1 MRRIVRFRYLNKVG
15 KEKGQ
20 KEKIFMKL
28 HTILLIGIMLLL
40 APWSLADDFNNIA
53 VSGTIVNPDVEEV
66 RIVLYN
72 FVPGQENLSTVVPLR
87 DDHSFS
93 FVSYLREPSFGHI
106 SYGDTK
112 IPLYLE
118 PGYNLRL
125 AFDAEKPDESLQ
137 YFGVGAKNNQ
147 FLAARSLYIPTETAL
162 MAQVR
167 KLGTAAFLKWA
178 EERSQA
184 QLTLLDQYRDSLSS
198 EFVTLQEA
206 DIAYGW
212 ANELFTRAQYAVER
226 GQTLP
231 EDFYTFMD
239 EVKLHNYDMIM
250 LQSYRDFLEN
260 YLQYNYHLMKE
271 DLPGDKDSYYSNMY
285 KIAGQSLRFLP
296 SYHMQAVYLVEALE
310 HLGIDKVT
318 DEYIEFANECPV
330 QSYKNV
336 LHQMVKE
343 QTITPKEPEVIFTDK
358 EGRSIPL
365 RELTG
370 KIVLVRFINQ
380 MSDSVNQLLREHDQ
394 ALKERLTSYN
404 EVQFLQLPMGTN
416 REAYEK
422 MVYAD
427 ATEYLKSIMNRP
439 KPGQEES
446 KTPAFSYIL
455 LNRDGLVVSNS
466 LDDPRNEL
474 AIEKIDALL
483 RQEKR
488 SSMAVE

>member
-1 MRRIVRFRYLNKVG
+1 
-15 KEKGQ
+15 
-20 KEKIFMKL
+20 MKL
-28 HTILLIGIMLLL
+28 QAILLIGILLL
-40 APWSLADDFNNIA
+40 LGPWSLADDFNNIA
-53 VSGTIVNPDVEEV
+53 VSGTIENPDAEEIHV
-66 RIVLYN
+66 VLYN
-72 FVPGQENLSTVVPLR
+72 FVPGQDNFRTVIPLR
-87 DDHSFS
+87 EDHSFS
-93 FVSYLREPSFGHI
+93 FVSYLREPAFGHI
-106 SYGDTK
+106 TYGETK

-118 PGYNLRL
+118 PGYDLRL
-125 AFDAEKPDESLQ
+125 AFDAKEPGESLQ
-137 YFGVGAKNNQ
+137 YFGVGANNNQ
-147 FLAARSLYIPTETAL
+147 FLALRNQYVPTEAAL

-167 KLGTAAFLKWA
+167 KLEAAAFLKGA
-178 EERSQA
+178 EQRSQA
-184 QLTLLDQYRDSLSS
+184 QLALLHQYRDSLSS
-198 EFVTLQEA
+198 AFVSMQEA
-206 DIAYGW
+206 DIAYNW
-212 ANELFTRAQYAVER
+212 ANELFTKAQYAVER
-226 GQTLP
+226 GQSLP

-250 LQSYRDFLEN
+250 LQSYRNFLEN
-260 YLQYNYHLMKE
+260 YLQYNYRLMKGE
-271 DLPGDKDSYYSNMY
+271 LPADKDSYYSNMY

-296 SYHMQAVYLVEALE
+296 SYHMQAVYLVEALQ

-330 QSYKNV
+330 QNYKNV

-343 QTITPKEPEVIFTDK
+343 QTITPKEPEVVFTDK

-365 RELTG
+365 TDLNG

-380 MSDSVNQLLREHDQ
+380 MSDSVNQLLRKHDQ

-404 EVQFLQLPMGTN
+404 EVQFLQLPMGSN

-439 KPGQEES
+439 KPGQAKP

-466 LDDPRNEL
+466 LDDPKNEL
-474 AIEKIDALL
+474 AFEKIDALL

-488 SSMAVE
+488 SSVAVE